1 MALDLARDLL
11 SPGGTIGVTDFYVAR
26 KHATH
31 PLATH
36 SYAQVRCSLPDPDP
50 PPLSSAVPSQ
60 RTLWPWWFAHDDVR
74 LSADHLPYLQ
84 QAR

>member
-1 MALDLARDLL
+1 MARYVALDLARDLL
-11 SPGGTIGVTDFYVAR
+11 SPGGAIGVADFYVAR

-31 PLATH
+31 PHT
-36 SYAQVRCSLPDPDP
+36 YAQVRSLPGGGPSP
-50 PPLSSAVPSQ
+50 FSPAPSAQ